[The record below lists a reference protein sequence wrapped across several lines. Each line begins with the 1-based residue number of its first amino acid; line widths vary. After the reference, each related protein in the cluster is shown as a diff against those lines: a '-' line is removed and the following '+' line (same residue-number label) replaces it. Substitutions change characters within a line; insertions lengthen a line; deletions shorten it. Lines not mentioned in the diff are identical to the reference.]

1 LDGRRS
7 HRGPRAG
14 HDGARPQRTSL
25 RLQRLRPA
33 VVVGRRL
40 LGGARQPLQELLD
53 RVAGVG
59 AYEAGRLDDRAT
71 RGAVGRD
78 HHQRDDAGAGAAL
91 VDDVKKHVDEIAET
105 VTGIQQQLDAIGPKL
120 NAVEKLADPAVLEML
135 DWLARNREAIDVLLT
150 LGETVDDEATTDA
163 AEKPADEQAGS

>member
-1 LDGRRS
+1 MDLD
-7 HRGPRAG
+7 
-14 HDGARPQRTSL
+14 ARMRELKTL
-25 RLQRLRPA
+25 KDRLEGLFD
-33 VVVGRRL
+33 
-40 LGGARQPLQELLD
+40 GGALRKLEALAAKFDGGLLE
-53 RVAGVG
+53 RL
-59 AYEAGRLDDRAT
+59 EAALARFDG
-71 RGAVGRD
+71 
-78 HHQRDDAGAGAAL
+78 DDAGAGAAL